1 MHNSTMQL
9 LMVTTAAIILIV
21 CAAQVCGHIA
31 SKIGQ
36 PAVVGEMIAGV
47 LLGPSAFGM
56 LMPQASALLFPAETK
71 RVLYVFAML
80 GLSLYMFL
88 VGMEHEGSKDSAQ
101 SKALPILLGI
111 LGVLVPMGMA
121 GATVAWLALDMK
133 PADIAPDIY
142 ILYLGVGVSV
152 TAFPMLARILQE
164 RRMVGTT
171 FGAIA
176 IRAAAIDDALAW
188 IGLAIVSALA
198 IRGSALSAIHQTV
211 IPSMVMAGVL
221 FIGLPKLFTKAFQ
234 RAVQAGQ
241 ISDRL
246 FGAILVTVLLTG
258 LISDYIGI
266 YSVFGGFITGM
277 AMPKV
282 PGFTKLMHDR
292 LLQLVRCL
300 LLPIFFTYSGL
311 NTDVW
316 SSFNPA
322 TLGVFLALLVVAM
335 ASKALPALA
344 LLRRYRWPWGE
355 AVAMAGLM
363 NARGLMILVYM
374 NIGLSLGLVETRMF
388 SIMVLI
394 AIVTTAVAMP
404 VYRLHFSNGREE
416 TARADWNRMRA
427 GAAGS

>member
-1 MHNSTMQL
+1 MHNATMQL

-21 CAAQVCGHIA
+21 LAAQVCGHLA
-31 SKIGQ
+31 SKVGQ
-36 PAVVGEMIAGV
+36 PAAVGEMVAGV
-47 LLGPSAFGM
+47 LLGPSALGM
-56 LMPQASALLFPAETK
+56 LMPEASALLFPAETK

-88 VGMEHEGSKDSAQ
+88 VGMEHESPKNSGPAKMLPVVL
-101 SKALPILLGI
+101 ALF
-111 LGVLVPMGMA
+111 GVLVPVGMA
-121 GATVAWLALDMK
+121 GATVAWLALDLK
-133 PADIAPDIY
+133 PANIAPDIY
-142 ILYLGVGVSV
+142 ALYLGIGASV

-164 RRMVGTT
+164 RRMVGTA
-171 FGAIA
+171 FGAAA

-188 IGLAIVSALA
+188 VGLAIVSALA
-198 IRGSALSAIHQTV
+198 LRGSAMSAIYQTV
-211 IPSMVMAGVL
+211 IPSLVMAGAL
-221 FIGLPKLFTKAFQ
+221 FAFLPKLFTRAFE

-241 ISDRL
+241 ISDKL
-246 FGAILVTVLLTG
+246 LGAILITVLLTG

-277 AMPKV
+277 ALPKV
-282 PGFTKLMHDR
+282 PGFTRLMHER
-292 LLQLVRCL
+292 LLQFVRCF

-316 SSFNPA
+316 RSFNPA
-322 TLGVFLALLVVAM
+322 TLGVFLALLVVAV

-344 LLRRYRWPWGE
+344 VLRRYRWSWGE
-355 AVAMAGLM
+355 AIAMAGLM

-394 AIVTTAVAMP
+394 AIVTTAAAMP
-404 VYRLHFSNGREE
+404 LYRLHFSNGREE
-416 TARADWNRMRA
+416 TARAEWRRA
-427 GAAGS
+427 GAAGAG